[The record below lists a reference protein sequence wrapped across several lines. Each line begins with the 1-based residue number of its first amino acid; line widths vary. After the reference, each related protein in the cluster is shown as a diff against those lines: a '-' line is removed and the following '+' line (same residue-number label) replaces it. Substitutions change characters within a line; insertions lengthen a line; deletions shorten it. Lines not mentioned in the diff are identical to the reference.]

1 MRGRWVAEV
10 EQEAL
15 TIRFKRYAGIKIKK
29 KERATCKRS
38 STNTP
43 PTHQHKLSTVAI
55 LNIIL

>member
-29 KERATCKRS
+29 KRDRATCKRS

-43 PTHQHKLSTVAI
+43 STHPD
-55 LNIIL
+55 